1 MFELRGEHLLIW
13 LAALIDGEGSVMLGK
28 RVYSRREKPKRNDHY
43 RAAVVICGTD
53 VRLLEALVVNTG
65 VMRIY
70 SHRVNGDPRSPRK
83 RQQWTWRLG
92 ADDIRLWLPAIRP
105 YLVIKGEQADLVLEA
120 LQIKERLDPSTK
132 GFKVIWRSKLVER
145 LSEIY
150 EAVRALNTRG
160 RIIMEST
167 CL

>member
-1 MFELRGEHLLIW
+1 MLELRGEQLLIW

-28 RVYSRREKPKRNDHY
+28 RVYSKNEKAKRNDHF

-53 VRLLEALVVNTG
+53 VRLLETIVINTG

-70 SHRVNGDPRSPRK
+70 SHRVNDAPKSPRK

-92 ADDIRLWLPAIRP
+92 AYDIRLWLPAIKP
-105 YLVIKGEQADLVLEA
+105 YLVIKGEQADLLLEA
-120 LQIKERLDPSTK
+120 LEIKQRLDPSTK
-132 GFKVIWRSKLVER
+132 GFKVIWRSKLTER

-150 EAVRALNTRG
+150 EAMRALNTRG
-160 RIIMEST
+160 RIIMEPM
-167 CL
+167 C